1 MTLIQGST
9 YVLNIQLLNDD
20 DTPIDLTAVEAVEF
34 SFGSIVKNYP
44 SDSVSSKTEGI
55 FEVSLT
61 QQDTFALQNN
71 ILCQFRVKYTDGQV
85 KSTYPTTMNVI
96 ESVSRVEL

>member
-34 SFGSIVKNYP
+34 NFGSIVKNYP
-44 SDSVSSKTEGI
+44 SDSVSSKIEGI

-61 QQDTFALQNN
+61 QQDTFALQDN